1 MEVWGIKGEVLEER
15 KDFLTFGILGEA
27 REGGNQRE
35 NSKKREKSRDLSLES
50 LDSLK

>member
-1 MEVWGIKGEVLEER
+1 MEGESLRDKREVLGRE
-15 KDFLTFGILGEA
+15 KGTFGFWRKE
-27 REGGNQRE
+27 RRRNQRE